1 MSEILA
7 GVGHATDDDS
17 TAAGRRAARAARDDL
32 GGEERIAY
40 AFGSSEYDQT
50 ALLGGIEAQLDCPVV
65 GCSTAGEIAHAQSYT
80 ESVVVLAL
88 AGDGIHP
95 GVGSASGFAEF
106 SRKAGMEA
114 ASAAMDDLDDGPVP
128 TSVSASESGRR
139 RWYPK
144 LLVNAFGPG
153 LTGSKEW
160 ALIGVQDALGWAHVS
175 GGFAGDDWKLDSTW
189 IYRDGEPVEDSMA
202 VAAMDVDVK
211 TGIGVANGL
220 RETEHTFT
228 VTSAEDNRLYELDD
242 RPALEAYRDRYG
254 DRVTQEHFLM
264 THPLGT
270 DDDGK
275 ESHIAIITDVDE
287 ETGSMI
293 VGEKPLEEGQ
303 ELTVMDTSADA
314 VLDGVETAVDRALT
328 AAGGPDDIAAVLVF
342 DCNCRWYHLSN
353 EETRNAEIDIVRE
366 RVGPDVP
373 VAGFYSYGEIAT
385 PNPLW
390 NDDPRSLMRQDVH
403 HQSIAIEVITNESL

>member
-1 MSEILA
+1 MNGILA
-7 GVGHATDDDS
+7 GVGHATTDDP
-17 TAAGRRAARAARDDL
+17 TAAGRRAARAARDGLD
-32 GGEERIAY
+32 GEERLAY

-50 ALLGGIEAQLDCPVV
+50 ALLGGIEDELDCPVV
-65 GCSTAGEIAHAQSYT
+65 GCSTAGEIAHGRSYT

-88 AGDGIHP
+88 GGDGVRPGIGTAPGFDEHP
-95 GVGSASGFAEF
+95 
-106 SRKAGMEA
+106 RRAGMEA
-114 ASAAMDDLDDGPVP
+114 ASAAVDELDEGAVP
-128 TSVSASESGRR
+128 TTVSVTESDRR

-160 ALIGVQDALGWAHVS
+160 GVIGIQDALGWAHVS

-189 IYRDGEPVEDSMA
+189 VYRDGEPVRDEMA

-228 VTSAEDNRLYELDD
+228 VTAAENNRLYELDGK
-242 RPALEAYRDRYG
+242 PAMEAYRELYG
-254 DRVTQEHFLM
+254 DRVTREHFLM
-264 THPLGT
+264 THPLGR
-270 DDDGK
+270 DAGD
-275 ESHIAIITDVDE
+275 EHHIAMLTDVDE
-287 ETGSMI
+287 TDGSVI

-314 VLDGVETAVDRALT
+314 VLEGVETAVERALT
-328 AAGGPDDIAAVLVF
+328 AAGGPEEIAAVLVF
-342 DCNCRWYHLSN
+342 DCNCRWFHLSD
-353 EETRNAEIDIVRE
+353 EETRNAELDVVRDHI
-366 RVGPDVP
+366 GPDVP

-390 NDDPRSLMRQDVH
+390 NDDQRTLMRQDVH
-403 HQSIAIEVITNESL
+403 HQSIAIEVITNEPL

>member
-7 GVGHATDDDS
+7 GVGHATDDDP

-50 ALLGGIEAQLDCPVV
+50 ALLGGIEDGLDCPVV
-65 GCSTAGEIAHAQSYT
+65 GCSTAGEIARAQSHT

-88 AGDGIHP
+88 AGDGIRP
-95 GVGSASGFAEF
+95 GVGSAPEFAEF
-106 SRKAGMEA
+106 SREAGMEA
-114 ASAAMDDLDDGPVP
+114 ASAAVDDLGDGPVP

-175 GGFAGDDWKLDSTW
+175 GGFAGDDWKLDTTW
-189 IYRDGEPVEDSMA
+189 VYRDGEPVEDSMT

-220 RETEHTFT
+220 RETDHTFT
-228 VTSAEDNRLYELDD
+228 VTSAEDNRLYELDGK
-242 RPALEAYRDRYG
+242 PALEAYRDRYG

-270 DDDGK
+270 DDDGE
-275 ESHIAIITDVDE
+275 ESHIAMIADVDE

-293 VGEKPLEEGQ
+293 VGEKPLEDGQ
-303 ELTVMDTSADA
+303 KLTVMDTSADA
-314 VLDGVETAVDRALT
+314 VLDGVETAIDRALT
-328 AAGGPDDIAAVLVF
+328 AAGGPEDIAAVLVF
-342 DCNCRWYHLSN
+342 DCNCRWFHLSN
-353 EETRNAEIDIVRE
+353 EETRNAELDIVRE

-403 HQSIAIEVITNESL
+403 HQSIAIEIITNEPL